1 MRSIHFRVEDDLYV
15 RIQEESEQQELSV
28 ASFARIATV
37 ARTILWGV
45 RRGAPWAD
53 LEAWGEATAIIAEI
67 ERRDKAARAKL
78 ARDRRV
84 ARTFGDKLE
93 RERLAPP

>member
-1 MRSIHFRVEDDLYV
+1 M
-15 RIQEESEQQELSV
+15 RIQEEAEQQDLSV
-28 ASFARIATV
+28 ASFARVAPV

-53 LEAWGEATAIIAEI
+53 VDMWGDAMEIIDEI

-78 ARDRRV
+78 AKERRV
-84 ARTFGDKLE
+84 GRTFSEKLE
-93 RERLAPP
+93 RERAASP

>member
-1 MRSIHFRVEDDLYV
+1 MRSVHFRVEDDLYL
-15 RIQEESEQQELSV
+15 RIQEEAEVQDLSV

-53 LEAWGEATAIIAEI
+53 LEAWGEATKIIEEI
-67 ERRDKAARAKL
+67 ERRDTAARAKL
-78 ARDRRV
+78 ARDKRLSG
-84 ARTFGDKLE
+84 TFREKLE
-93 RERLAPP
+93 RERAAPP